1 MSLHPVAALEV
12 DKDFIYSWILHKN
25 AGLRDCEIQ
34 GLCTCQITSSGKQCV
49 GIPQEN
55 VPSSSGSSG
64 GKDLLYL
71 KLLQKFFRQ

>member
-1 MSLHPVAALEV
+1 MAALEV

-55 VPSSSGSSG
+55 VPSSSGSSVG
-64 GKDLLYL
+64 GKHFFYILLS
-71 KLLQKFFRQ
+71 